1 MWFPVRE
8 DNQQLNE
15 WTLFSLNLQLT
26 SNEIDS
32 DWLLYIHLILI
43 IKLCSYSHWI
53 VDSCWFAIDKYLLFI
68 VTEHILSFWQYI
80 VHHKSLGISALPAL
94 LIEHMRIILFLNFF
108 SELHKMYPS
117 GFSL

>member
-15 WTLFSLNLQLT
+15 WTLFSI
-26 SNEIDS
+26 NEIDS

-43 IKLCSYSHWI
+43 IKLCSYLHWI
-53 VDSCWFAIDKYLLFI
+53 VDSCWFAIDNYLLFI

-94 LIEHMRIILFLNFF
+94 
-108 SELHKMYPS
+108 
-117 GFSL
+117 